1 MIAYKVTS
9 FQWCVCNAI
18 LLDRKTRNLGM
29 MSMSMRQQRLA
40 DEIRDVL
47 AECFQGGLMSDP
59 RLEQV
64 TITGVK
70 LSPDLQLASVYFRV
84 YSDDV
89 VNDASQGLTA
99 ASGFLRKE
107 LARRLTVRR
116 VPNLRFFYDESIE
129 KASRIEDLLRKL

>member
-1 MIAYKVTS
+1 M
-9 FQWCVCNAI
+9 
-18 LLDRKTRNLGM
+18 LLDLNISKLGNV
-29 MSMSMRQQRLA
+29 SMSMRQQRLA

-70 LSPDLQLASVYFRV
+70 LSPDLQLASVYYRV
-84 YSDDV
+84 YTDDAIS
-89 VNDASQGLTA
+89 DASQGLAVA
-99 ASGFLRKE
+99 AGFLRKE

-116 VPNLRFFYDESIE
+116 VPNLRFFYDESLE